1 MRFRDLVGRLGGRPR
16 SIVQRPV
23 LFVALVAVTVRVI
36 VAVAL
41 NLTDTWSLAPDSDQ
55 YLAVA
60 EAAADGRLQ
69 TFWLGYGESLYRS
82 TWTYSTQVAALFEL
96 IGPYR
101 ALGQGISI
109 VYGTGTAMIATAIA
123 LHLVRRPS
131 ALFAGL
137 VVALTPSQVLWSSV
151 ALREST
157 VWILLALVGLILAR
171 QSEVVI
177 GRRIVMAFVG
187 LSGCYVALVFLR
199 SQTAFLVLWCAAI
212 ALAIGPGRRTT
223 RLVAVALFL
232 ILTPVSV
239 GRSVGDTEFLM
250 KSMGRLGTVRTY
262 MAMDAEGAITE
273 LVPYFEEAPSTELPS
288 TDGSSG
294 TGVSGEQPAIVG
306 NASDQQDVST
316 PDQTPAVVADSQPT
330 MTLENTRDVDLDDS
344 GSNPIPI
351 LEREA
356 GRTDDGQKFIVDLE
370 GQAVLV
376 QDELSASMR
385 ALPRGLIAVA
395 LRPAPWEEMVT
406 GKRLAAGIESI
417 LWLPVFVLAAIG
429 AWVRRRDLAVVAF
442 PSALVVAVLVSGAVT
457 HGNLGTAFR
466 HRGQILWALAVLS
479 AVAVQHIQ
487 DRSSVETQEA

>member
-1 MRFRDLVGRLGGRPR
+1 MTLENTRDVDLDDSGGSSGTGVSGEQPAIVGN
-16 SIVQRPV
+16 
-23 LFVALVAVTVRVI
+23 A
-36 VAVAL
+36 
-41 NLTDTWSLAPDSDQ
+41 SDQ
-55 YLAVA
+55 QDVSTP
-60 EAAADGRLQ
+60 DQ
-69 TFWLGYGESLYRS
+69 TP
-82 TWTYSTQVAALFEL
+82 A
-96 IGPYR
+96 
-101 ALGQGISI
+101 
-109 VYGTGTAMIATAIA
+109 
-123 LHLVRRPS
+123 
-131 ALFAGL
+131 
-137 VVALTPSQVLWSSV
+137 VVADSQPTMTLENTRDVDLDD
-151 ALREST
+151 
-157 VWILLALVGLILAR
+157 
-171 QSEVVI
+171 
-177 GRRIVMAFVG
+177 
-187 LSGCYVALVFLR
+187 SG
-199 SQTAFLVLWCAAI
+199 
-212 ALAIGPGRRTT
+212 
-223 RLVAVALFL
+223 
-232 ILTPVSV
+232 
-239 GRSVGDTEFLM
+239 
-250 KSMGRLGTVRTY
+250 
-262 MAMDAEGAITE
+262 
-273 LVPYFEEAPSTELPS
+273 
-288 TDGSSG
+288 GSSG

-429 AWVRRRDLAVVAF
+429 AWVRRRDLAAVAF